1 MTNQEVKNIKV
12 KDLVLWTE
20 NPRDPI
26 DETATDQDIVNIALT
41 TRSSKWE
48 LSKLA
53 KQMGAYFDLSEIP
66 TVVFHGDKPV
76 VYDGNR
82 RVILAKIKLSLAELP
97 ENFKIVLP
105 DFPEE
110 IPCNVCA
117 KDVAINNIW
126 RKHENNGSWQQ
137 LERDI
142 FANKYM
148 GEHKSSFLILEEQTG
163 LISAN
168 SHLNQGF
175 VKKEIFNDGNLKK
188 LGFDIIDGHL
198 NSKYNNDE
206 ASVILSDISNQVKS
220 KKITTRE
227 NRGKVVEVLEPSSQ
241 ALIDQNKTNALRPLD
256 TSVESKF
263 ARNDT
268 KKPRETRRV
277 KSKGHE
283 FFGGTLYLNSG
294 DVSNLYK
301 DISDLYVYY
310 TKNKDNL
317 SQSFVRLIRMSLRLL
332 CELAAKDK
340 QHTKID
346 SYIEKY
352 FAAAKNNLS
361 QDATTT
367 LSTQSVNDTSI
378 VQLMHIGAHNYQ
390 ASSNLDQ
397 TLAMSII
404 LGAMLSLSHG
414 QDSNK

>member
-1 MTNQEVKNIKV
+1 MVNQEVKNIKI

-26 DETATDQDIVNIALT
+26 DETATDQDIVDIALT

-53 KQMGAYFDLSEIP
+53 KEMGAYFDLSEIP
-66 TVVFHGDKPV
+66 TVVYHSNKPV

-82 RVILAKIKLSLAELP
+82 RVILAKIKLGLAKLP
-97 ENFKIVLP
+97 KDSKIVLP

-110 IPCNVCA
+110 IPCNVCT
-117 KDVAINNIW
+117 KEIAIRNIW
-126 RKHENNGSWQQ
+126 RKHENNGSWQW

-148 GEHKSSFLILEEQTG
+148 GEDKSSFLILEEQTG

-168 SHLNQGF
+168 SHLNQRF
-175 VKKEIFNDGNLKK
+175 VKEEIFNDENLKK

-206 ASVILSDISNQVKS
+206 ASIILSDISNQVKS

-241 ALIDQNKTNALRPLD
+241 ALIDQNKINALRPLD
-256 TSVESKF
+256 AAVKSSF
-263 ARNDT
+263 AQNDT
-268 KKPRETRRV
+268 KKPRQARRV
-277 KSKGHE
+277 KAKGHE

-301 DISDLYVYY
+301 DISDLYAYY
-310 TKNKDNL
+310 TKNKDKL
-317 SQSFVRLIRMSLRLL
+317 SQSFVRLVRMSLRLL
-332 CELAAKDK
+332 CELAAKDG
-340 QHTKID
+340 QHAKID
-346 SYIEKY
+346 AYVKKY
-352 FAAAKNNLS
+352 FAAAKSNLD

-367 LSTQSVNDTSI
+367 LSTQNVNDISI
-378 VQLMHIGAHNYQ
+378 IQLLQIGAHDYK
-390 ASSNLDQ
+390 ASSNSEQ
-397 TLAMSII
+397 TVAMSII
-404 LGAMLSLSHG
+404 LGAMLTVSHG
-414 QDSNK
+414 QDSAK